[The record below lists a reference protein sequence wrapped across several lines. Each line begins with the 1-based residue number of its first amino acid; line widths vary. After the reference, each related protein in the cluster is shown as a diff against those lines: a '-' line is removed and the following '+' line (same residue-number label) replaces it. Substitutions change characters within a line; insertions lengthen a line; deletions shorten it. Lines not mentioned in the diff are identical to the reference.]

1 MRALLLAAGLGT
13 RLRPLTDSVP
23 KCLVPI
29 AGEPLLAHWLAALF
43 ADPRIERVLI
53 NTHHLADQVR
63 AVVGS
68 LPWRERV
75 DLVHEPNLLGT
86 GGTVLANRAWLG
98 DGPVF
103 VAHAD
108 NLTDAPVSH
117 IIDPH
122 LAARGSV
129 AMTMLAFRTPTPS
142 TCGILE
148 LDAQARVVGFHEK
161 VANPPG
167 NLANGAVYVFEPEV
181 VDRIAV
187 AGRPGRR
194 LVDRDHPAASA
205 AYPGRRI
212 RWLFHGYRD
221 ERGACLGARA
231 LSGTGS
237 VEGVNWGV
245 NWNGWP
251 SDGITCG

>member
-13 RLRPLTDSVP
+13 RLRPLTQSLP

-29 AGEPLLAHWLAALF
+29 SGQPLLALWLDALF
-43 ADPRIERVLI
+43 ADPRIDRVLI
-53 NTHHLADQVR
+53 NTHHLADQVTT
-63 AVVGS
+63 VVRS
-68 LPWRERV
+68 LPWQERI
-75 DLVHEPNLLGT
+75 DLVHEPSLLGT

-98 DGPVF
+98 DGPFF

-148 LDAQARVVGFHEK
+148 LDPRARVVGFHEK

-167 NLANGAVYVFEPEV
+167 NLANGAVYLFESEV
-181 VDRIAV
+181 VDRIA
-187 AGRPGRR
+187 AIGRPV
-194 LVDRDHPAASA
+194 VDLSTEIIPQLLPRILAVEYGGFFMDIGTNEALGWARVHF
-205 AYPGRRI
+205 PGRN
-212 RWLFHGYRD
+212 HP
-221 ERGACLGARA
+221 RA
-231 LSGTGS
+231 
-237 VEGVNWGV
+237 
-245 NWNGWP
+245 
-251 SDGITCG
+251 